1 MLLVKLL
8 GGPASFPCGGS
19 YPEWMI
25 TCGARMLGSMLPVA
39 VMKASSMNTSLPHL
53 SSVFLA
59 ERPDCFARLCYRP
72 FARLQDLAL
81 FHRLMMIPYVL
92 ALLKALAPS
101 VWGGGGGQEAVSGDV
116 QRKKCGVMSASIPRS
131 SCARRHWPPHRRTR
145 ASGRLA
151 AADRMAAIR
160 IPEDRAGLPQG

>member
-101 VWGGGGGQEAVSGDV
+101 VWGGGRGAGSREWRRAKEEV
-116 QRKKCGVMSASIPRS
+116 RS
-131 SCARRHWPPHRRTR
+131 HECEHTTLFMR
-145 ASGRLA
+145 ATSLA
-151 AADRMAAIR
+151 TSSPDTCI
-160 IPEDRAGLPQG
+160 G